1 MAKKKINY
9 TMNDMAS
16 TDFVNYAM
24 YVDTDRAIPDVRDN
38 LKPVHRRI
46 LYAMWKGGY
55 VASKPFVKSARAVG
69 DVIGLYHPH
78 GDTSIYDAKVRLAQP
93 WKMRYPLIEM
103 HGNKGSLDGDSAA
116 AMRYTETR
124 LSKIGML
131 MVDELSQKCRNEAE
145 LRQLDY

>member
-1 MAKKKINY
+1 
-9 TMNDMAS
+9 MNDMAS